1 MGIAAVG
8 IVAVRVGLAMMS
20 SVVAAAAVDVGPYYY
35 PNFDIARKH
44 GVVEDGYYSALYVS
58 ILLHVLLE
66 VLHIGCIYS
75 IISSSL
81 WLVSLCYKQGIAQ
94 SCDYCLFFCYT
105 EDNNNT

>member
-20 SVVAAAAVDVGPYYY
+20 SVVAAAAAVDVGPYYY

-58 ILLHVLLE
+58 ILLHVQLE
-66 VLHIGCIYS
+66 VLHIGCIYLAL
-75 IISSSL
+75 SSSL
-81 WLVSLCYKQGIAQ
+81 WLVVLCYKLGIAKF
-94 SCDYCLFFCYT
+94 CDGCLVSCYT
-105 EDNNNT
+105 

>member
-20 SVVAAAAVDVGPYYY
+20 SVVATAAAAVDVGPYYY

-58 ILLHVLLE
+58 ILLHVQLE

-81 WLVSLCYKQGIAQ
+81 WLVFLY
-94 SCDYCLFFCYT
+94 Y
-105 EDNNNT
+105 